1 MDNQKNVIV
10 TNRMYAGDY
19 IIRDNNIGHEII
31 NLFKTD
37 KGENYIYLQAKG
49 TYSKK
54 WLKYSFDTILLVR
67 RVGKDVFEVLGK
79 AKIKENLISNALS
92 KTKAKTDEEF
102 RKELNQEQ
110 IKYIK
115 EKDIKYGGVYLNEIL
130 KDNQND
136 GDAVFVTFKAESVI
150 RPKQVLYIT
159 ANKEYEDENKNVYYV
174 SPHNKNFEK
183 QALKMY
189 FIDGESGYEDLN
201 NLILKTEL
209 WMDENDTENVSDIL
223 YLGDKD
229 ITFLDIIKKNNDEL
243 IFSNLIAYYLSK
255 YRPLLQRFMKE
266 VLKIDFKLKTD
277 INIKIEREK
286 DNIDIFI
293 TYEDNAIIIEN
304 KIKSG
309 INGLRFD
316 ENTKE
321 EISSQLGKYIE
332 QAEKQYPIEKIKC
345 FIFTPNYNRIDKD
358 KHSGGK
364 EYTIVKYSELYEFFK
379 KYTFGVDNYYFAD
392 QYYNDFV
399 RALRRHSKEYDNNLY
414 EEMKERFIKSIME
427 RKEK

>member
-1 MDNQKNVIV
+1 MDNKKKVIV

-19 IIRDNNIGHEII
+19 ITRGTNIGHEII

-37 KGENYIYLQAKG
+37 NGENYIYLQSKG

-79 AKIKENLISNALS
+79 AKIEENLISNALS
-92 KTKAKTDEEF
+92 NTQAKTDDDF

-136 GDAVFVTFKAESVI
+136 GDAVFLTFKAESVI

-159 ANKEYEDENKNVYYV
+159 ANKECNDENKNIYYI
-174 SPHNKNFEK
+174 STPNQNFEK

-189 FIDGESGYEDLN
+189 FIDGENGYEDLN
-201 NLILKTEL
+201 NIIEKPEL
-209 WMDENDTENVSDIL
+209 WMDENDTEKASDIL

-255 YRPLLQRFMKE
+255 YRPLLERFMKE
-266 VLKIDFKLKTD
+266 VLDIDFRLNADVDVT
-277 INIKIEREK
+277 IEREK
-286 DNIDIFI
+286 ENIDIFI
-293 TYEDNAIIIEN
+293 EYGDNAIII
-304 KIKSG
+304 
-309 INGLRFD
+309 
-316 ENTKE
+316 
-321 EISSQLGKYIE
+321 
-332 QAEKQYPIEKIKC
+332 
-345 FIFTPNYNRIDKD
+345 
-358 KHSGGK
+358 
-364 EYTIVKYSELYEFFK
+364 
-379 KYTFGVDNYYFAD
+379 
-392 QYYNDFV
+392 
-399 RALRRHSKEYDNNLY
+399 
-414 EEMKERFIKSIME
+414 
-427 RKEK
+427 

>member
-1 MDNQKNVIV
+1 MDNKKKVIV

-19 IIRDNNIGHEII
+19 ITRGTNIGHEII

-37 KGENYIYLQAKG
+37 NGENYIYLQSKG

-92 KTKAKTDEEF
+92 NTQAKTDDDF

-136 GDAVFVTFKAESVI
+136 GDAVFLTFKAESVI

-159 ANKEYEDENKNVYYV
+159 ANKGCNDENKNIYYI
-174 SPHNKNFEK
+174 STPNQNFEK

-189 FIDGESGYEDLN
+189 FIDGENGYEDLN
-201 NLILKTEL
+201 NIIEKPEL
-209 WMDENDTENVSDIL
+209 WMDENDTEKASDIL

-255 YRPLLQRFMKE
+255 YRPLLERFMKE
-266 VLKIDFKLKTD
+266 VLDIDFRLNADVDVT
-277 INIKIEREK
+277 IEREK
-286 DNIDIFI
+286 ENIDIFI
-293 TYEDNAIIIEN
+293 EYGDNAIIIEN

-316 ENTKE
+316 EDTKE
-321 EISSQLGKYIE
+321 ETSSQLGKYIE
-332 QAEKQYPIEKIKC
+332 KVEKQFPREKIKC
-345 FIFTPNYNRIDKD
+345 FIFSPNYNRIDKD
-358 KHSGGK
+358 KYSGGK
-364 EYTIVKYSELYEFFK
+364 DYTVIKYSKLYEFFK
-379 KYTFGVDNYYFAD
+379 KYTFGVDDYYFAD
-392 QYYNDFV
+392 QYYNDVV
-399 RALRRHSKEYDNNLY
+399 RALRRHAKEYDNNLY
-414 EEMKERFIKSIME
+414 EEMKERFIKSIINS
-427 RKEK
+427 KEK